1 MSYRA
6 LPLLFPT
13 YHSFEHNFVARA
25 GTPSWPYPV
34 SLCLGW
40 CSGESFYSVRPRAKD
55 KCHHRCILPEQWW
68 DPTPAQGSV
77 QGAQSFVPWGLY
89 GDEQGHALQMELL
102 VRTRRWVRHG
112 SGAKTGLR
120 YPYSDLNKLHPTA
133 SSSVWICLAVEMSF
147 VVHPTIHA
155 RSLGMWCSSLPSHAS
170 KISSR
175 ESQDL
180 EGDHTYSSRSLHS
193 CLWGSSPATP
203 RGTRIPAETSQ
214 LMERTWFT
222 LARGSSLPTEHTGTV
237 G

>member
-40 CSGESFYSVRPRAKD
+40 CSGVSFYSVRPRAKD

-120 YPYSDLNKLHPTA
+120 YPYSDLNKLHPTT